1 VFEIKKAT
9 QAGAPQGEKAKLTAR
24 KTLRFIELL
33 IVRLEA
39 HKNERGRK

>member
-1 VFEIKKAT
+1 MIRKAR